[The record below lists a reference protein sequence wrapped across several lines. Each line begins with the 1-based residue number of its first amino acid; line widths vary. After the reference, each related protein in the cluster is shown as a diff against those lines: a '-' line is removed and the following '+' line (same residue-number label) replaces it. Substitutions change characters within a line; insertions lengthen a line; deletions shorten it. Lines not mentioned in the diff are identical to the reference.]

1 MLEKP
6 DYYYAQSAVIPF
18 RLRHGELEI
27 LMITSRKKKRWII
40 PKGIKEPD
48 LTAWDSAAKE
58 ALEEAG
64 VEGRVSTTPA
74 GTYRYDK
81 WGGTCTVEV
90 YTLEVEKVHRSWL
103 ESFRL
108 RRWLSLGEAV
118 ALIREE
124 ELRRILRRLPAS
136 LSPPVAPGPA

>member
-6 DYYYAQSAVIPF
+6 AYYYCQSAVIPF
-18 RLRHGELEI
+18 RREHGELQVMI
-27 LMITSRKKKRWII
+27 ITSRKNKRWVV
-40 PKGIKEPD
+40 PKGIKEPE

-64 VEGRVSTTPA
+64 VEGTVATRPA

-90 YTLEVEKVHRSWL
+90 FTMEVETVHDSWL
-103 ESFRL
+103 ESFRQ
-108 RRWLSLGEAV
+108 RRWLSPAEAATQV
-118 ALIREE
+118 REQ
-124 ELRRILRRLPAS
+124 ELRRILRRLPTL
-136 LSPPVAPGPA
+136 LSAPG